1 MNKPWKK
8 QSVTFNLR
16 YHTISCFLWFSSIT
30 LFFAFSVSKLPIYRS
45 KKNMLTGIHVVFAIP
60 GWHFGV
66 NLTAFTVEQ
75 FPTVVILLLLLALLK
90 RSY

>member
-1 MNKPWKK
+1 M
-8 QSVTFNLR
+8 TFNLR
-16 YHTISCFLWFSSIT
+16 YYTISCFLGLSSIT
-30 LFFAFSVSKLPIYRS
+30 LFFAFSVSKLLIYQS
-45 KKNMLTGIHVVFAIP
+45 KKNMLTGTHVLFGLP

-66 NLTAFTVEQ
+66 NLTAFTIEQ